1 MPTGLGD
8 EKLWLCPSLDDSA
21 DDISGNGNHGTYN
34 GGMGTVADNASGGS
48 RAYSFDGSNDYID
61 TTLTGIADL
70 GSRSISAWCN
80 FSTVSGIQ
88 YFMNWYD
95 SIGGSDP
102 RSLYLM
108 IYQNTHWF
116 GWKRNSASLKI
127 TGGTPATGWKH
138 YCYVH
143 DASAGTA
150 KIYIDGTLVASGSIL
165 NTTFGNDY
173 AEIGRVSIPS
183 STVYTQF
190 KSDDIRIFDR
200 ALTTSEITHLAT
212 SRGIEGSPYTY
223 SGLGDEKLWLCPSLD
238 DSADD
243 ISGNG
248 NHGTYNGGMGTVAD
262 TSNGGT
268 RAYSFDGSNDYI
280 SLGNVLTGTSDFT
293 ISAWFNTDSTSFSYI
308 YGKGISSS
316 SGPNSAGIG
325 IAQSSGGVYGA
336 IGNGTSRLGL
346 SVAGSVSA
354 SSWYHLCITFDR
366 DGNATTYLDG
376 VSVNSQSISSVQG
389 NIGSSTDYIG
399 RYGYAFGG
407 FFDGLVDDVRTYE
420 RILSTSE
427 ITALASKRGYE
438 VPAVSGSIPHA
449 LSSPFHPLG

>member
-8 EKLWLCPSLDDSA
+8 EKLWLCPTLDDSA
-21 DDISGNGNHGTYN
+21 DDISGNGNHGTY
-34 GGMGTVADNASGGS
+34 
-48 RAYSFDGSNDYID
+48 Y
-61 TTLTGIADL
+61 
-70 GSRSISAWCN
+70 
-80 FSTVSGIQ
+80 
-88 YFMNWYD
+88 
-95 SIGGSDP
+95 
-102 RSLYLM
+102 
-108 IYQNTHWF
+108 
-116 GWKRNSASLKI
+116 
-127 TGGTPATGWKH
+127 
-138 YCYVH
+138 
-143 DASAGTA
+143 
-150 KIYIDGTLVASGSIL
+150 
-165 NTTFGNDY
+165 
-173 AEIGRVSIPS
+173 
-183 STVYTQF
+183 
-190 KSDDIRIFDR
+190 
-200 ALTTSEITHLAT
+200 
-212 SRGIEGSPYTY
+212 
-223 SGLGDEKLWLCPSLD
+223 
-238 DSADD
+238 
-243 ISGNG
+243 
-248 NHGTYNGGMGTVAD
+248 GGMGTVAD

-268 RAYSFDGSNDYI
+268 RAYSLDGSNHYI

-399 RYGYAFGG
+399 RYGYSLGG
-407 FFDGLVDDVRTYE
+407 FFDGLVDDVRAYE

-427 ITALASKRGYE
+427 ITSLASKRGYE
-438 VPAVSGSIPHA
+438 VPAAGDIPHA